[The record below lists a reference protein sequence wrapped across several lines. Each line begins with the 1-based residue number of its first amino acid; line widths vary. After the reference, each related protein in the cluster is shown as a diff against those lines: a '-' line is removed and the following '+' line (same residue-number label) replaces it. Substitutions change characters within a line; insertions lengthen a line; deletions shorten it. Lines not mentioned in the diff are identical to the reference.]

1 MKGRTYCELLY
12 IERVAFSPILDLVV
26 VNDQFNGHI
35 VCNLWLTLL
44 ILRDVSATDL
54 YEYLAQL
61 IFSVFNLLHSFP
73 KSRRFVCSKYGL
85 HSFNIIRALKLVK
98 FRQATLR

>member
-35 VCNLWLTLL
+35 VGNLWLTLL

-61 IFSVFNLLHSFP
+61 MFSIFYTVFPSHEDLSAANMACTLLILL
-73 KSRRFVCSKYGL
+73 GL
-85 HSFNIIRALKLVK
+85 
-98 FRQATLR
+98 